1 MNDALVARAQR
12 GDPEAFRDI
21 VEEHGRALF
30 RLAFRMTGDAST
42 AEDVVQEAFMKAH
55 RNMAAFDGRSQVG
68 TWLHRI
74 AANCALDALRRRQ
87 RRAPEHF
94 AQQVDDMPPGHEPA
108 AEGPG
113 PERLAR
119 SAEIAAAVE
128 RGMTSLTPLERA
140 AFSLRHFEGRSS
152 QEIAEALGLRVEG
165 AKHAVFR
172 AVQKLRL
179 TLGHLVAPA
188 GGDAI
193 ELEGGRS

>member
-1 MNDALVARAQR
+1 MNDATVARARR
-12 GDPEAFRDI
+12 GDPEAFRNM

-30 RLAFRMTGDAST
+30 RLAFRMTGDPST

-55 RNMAAFDGRSQVG
+55 RSLATFDGRAQLG

-87 RRAPEHF
+87 RHAPEHF
-94 AQQVDDMPPGHEPA
+94 AQQIEELPPSHEPA
-108 AEGPG
+108 APAPG
-113 PERLAR
+113 PDRVAA

-128 RGMTSLTPLERA
+128 RGMTALTPVERA
-140 AFSLRHFEGRSS
+140 AFTLRHFEGRSS
-152 QEIAEALGLRVEG
+152 AEIAEALGLRVEG

-179 TLGHLVAPA
+179 TLGHLAA
-188 GGDAI
+188 GPRTAAA
-193 ELEGGRS
+193 ESEGGRR